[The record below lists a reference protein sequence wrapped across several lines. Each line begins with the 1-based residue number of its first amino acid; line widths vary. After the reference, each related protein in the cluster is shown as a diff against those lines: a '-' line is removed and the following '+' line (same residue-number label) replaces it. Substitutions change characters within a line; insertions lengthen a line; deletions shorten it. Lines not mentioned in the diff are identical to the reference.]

1 MSQKG
6 ERENNLE
13 TCHNHSEQ
21 SQLSNGLNLQGVIG
35 NEKTWQKMAL
45 RASVD
50 ISQIVW

>member
-13 TCHNHSEQ
+13 TWNNHSEQ
-21 SQLSNGLNLQGVIG
+21 RQHSNGLNQQGFIG